1 MRVAH
6 LIWSL
11 KAGGSETMLVDI
23 ANQQALSNDVA
34 IFIGNTD
41 IDDVVLKSL
50 NERVNVELIGRPPA
64 SQNLWYIVKL
74 IRALLAFD
82 PDIVHAHQESF
93 IKFLRLLS
101 FHKVITVQDTNQ
113 RLKYVEGYDAVFSIS
128 EAVRDDVQAKQ
139 PGIRSTV
146 IPNGICFSAVK
157 AKTSYGQL
165 PFRIVQVGRLDHRIK
180 GQDILLRAL
189 QPVSQLFDGRRIVID
204 FIGEGPSK
212 EYLSALAEELGL
224 SEQCRF
230 LGGQSRKTIYDQL
243 HTYDLLVQPSR
254 YEGFGLTV
262 VEAMA
267 ARVPVL
273 VSNKQGPMEIIE
285 NGKHGYHFLAEDYL
299 DCSRQIVKI
308 LEDSQ
313 REGFAEA
320 LYAHY
325 QYAKSRFDI
334 ADTARLYLD
343 AYKQLLGRTLKR
355 TG

>member
-6 LIWSL
+6 LIWSF

-23 ANQQALSNDVA
+23 ANEQALSNDVA
-34 IFIGNTD
+34 VLIGNIDT
-41 IDDVVLKSL
+41 DDVVLQSL
-50 NERVNVELIGRPPA
+50 SDRVVVELIGRSPA
-64 SQNLWYIVKL
+64 SRNPWYIVKI
-74 IRALLAFD
+74 IRALLSFK

-93 IKFLRLLS
+93 IKFLRPLS
-101 FHKVITVQDTNQ
+101 FHKVITVHDTNQ
-113 RLKYVEGYDAVFSIS
+113 RLKYVQGYDAVFSIS
-128 EAVRDDVQAKQ
+128 EAVRHDIQAKQ
-139 PGIRSTV
+139 PGIHSTV

-157 AKTSYGQL
+157 AKTSYAQL

-189 QPVSQLFDGRRIVID
+189 QPVSQLFDGRSILID

-212 EYLSALAEELGL
+212 EYLSVLAKELGL
-224 SEQCRF
+224 AGQCRF
-230 LGGQSRKTIYDQL
+230 LGGQSRKTIYEQL

-273 VSNKQGPMEIIE
+273 VSNIQGPMEIIE
-285 NGKHGYHFLAEDYL
+285 NGKHGYYFLAGDHL
-299 DCSRQIVKI
+299 DCSRQISKI

-313 REGFAEA
+313 TEGFAEA
-320 LYAHY
+320 LCAHY
-325 QYAKSRFDI
+325 HYARSRFDI
-334 ADTARLYLD
+334 SDTARLYLE
-343 AYKQLLGRTLKR
+343 AYKRVVARALK
-355 TG
+355 

>member
-6 LIWSL
+6 LIWSF

-23 ANQQALSNDVA
+23 ANEQALSADVA
-34 IFIGNTD
+34 VLIGNGD
-41 IDDVVLKSL
+41 ADEVVLESL
-50 NERVNVELIGRPPA
+50 SGSVEVEVIGRPPA
-64 SQNLWYIVKL
+64 SRNPWYIIKIL
-74 IRALLAFD
+74 RALISFR
-82 PDIVHAHQESF
+82 PDVVHAHQESF
-93 IKFLRLLS
+93 IQFLRPLS
-101 FHKVITVQDTNQ
+101 FHKVITVHDTNQ
-113 RLKYVEGYDAVFSIS
+113 RLKHVQGYDAVFSIS
-128 EAVRDDVQAKQ
+128 EAVKSDIQAKQ

-157 AKTSYGQL
+157 AKTSYGGL

-189 QPVSQLFDGRRIVID
+189 QSVSRSFDGRSIAVD

-224 SEQCRF
+224 AAQCRF
-230 LGGQSRKTIYDQL
+230 LGGQSRRTIYEQL
-243 HTYDLLVQPSR
+243 HNYDLLVQPSR

-273 VSNKQGPMEIIE
+273 VSNREGPMEIIE
-285 NGKHGYHFLAEDYL
+285 NGKHGYHFVAEDHL
-299 DCSRQIVKI
+299 DCSGQIVRI

-313 REGFAEA
+313 TEGFAEK
-320 LYAHY
+320 LCAHY
-325 QYAKSRFDI
+325 NYAKSRFDI

-343 AYKQLLGRTLKR
+343 AYKQVLAGTLK
-355 TG
+355 

>member
-1 MRVAH
+1 MKVAH

-11 KAGGSETMLVDI
+11 KAGGMETMLVDI
-23 ANQQALSNDVA
+23 ANEQALSNDVA

-41 IDDVVLKSL
+41 IDDAVLKSL
-50 NERVNVELIGRPPA
+50 SERVKVELIGRPPA

-74 IRALLAFD
+74 IRALMAFD

-93 IKFLRLLS
+93 IKFLRPLS
-101 FHKVITVQDTNQ
+101 FHKVITVHDTNQ
-113 RLKYVEGYDAVFSIS
+113 RLKYVQAYDAIFSIS
-128 EAVRDDVQAKQ
+128 EAVRDDIQAKQ

-157 AKTSYGQL
+157 AKTSYGKL

-189 QPVSQLFDGRRIVID
+189 QPVSQLFDRGSIVID

-212 EYLSALAEELGL
+212 EYLRVLAEELGL
-224 SEQCRF
+224 AEQYRF
-230 LGGQSRKTIYDQL
+230 LDRQSRRTIYEQL

-262 VEAMA
+262 VEAIA

-273 VSNKQGPMEIIE
+273 VSNRQGPLEIIE
-285 NGKHGYHFLAEDYL
+285 NGKHGYHFLTEDHL
-299 DCSRQIVKI
+299 DCSRQIARI

-313 REGFAEA
+313 TEGFAEA
-320 LYAHY
+320 LCTHY
-325 QYAKSRFDI
+325 HYAKSRFDI

-355 TG
+355 T